1 MISFLSFFFFK
12 WGSPF
17 QSLVSPF
24 RFEKLVLPS
33 PSFNHRHTNEL
44 PLPSQHTVPR
54 RGSIGGSGGDCTGG
68 GHGSFYPL
76 HGGREAALT
85 RLAFFLSAAS
95 PPDLFRFLLLHRDR
109 AGLASSAFIRSP
121 EPAHWS
127 PVASRRRVTAR
138 AGSSGAGRPDRGGG
152 GGARDQGRSGV
163 GARAA
168 L

>member
-1 MISFLSFFFFK
+1 MIIFFFFS
-12 WGSPF
+12 GEARFSPW
-17 QSLVSPF
+17 SPLF

-33 PSFNHRHTNEL
+33 PSFNHRHTNKL

-76 HGGREAALT
+76 HGGREVALT
-85 RLAFFLSAAS
+85 RLAFFVCGFS

-109 AGLASSAFIRSP
+109 AGLASSAFIRCP

-127 PVASRRRVTAR
+127 LP
-138 AGSSGAGRPDRGGG
+138 GR
-152 GGARDQGRSGV
+152 
-163 GARAA
+163 
-168 L
+168 